1 MATNTINGNVHLYP
15 SAIALPHT
23 HNPDCIVVISNGP
36 SSWNRQEPYP
46 FASIVALPGG
56 EPIGARPRSCIHV
69 TVENQDFYIRN
80 GLIAIERDAPMLV
93 CLTPFPELA
102 GHLRKN
108 PEGLKELIDVRPH
121 EKPWTSV
128 KNFHQADSDFVVR
141 EGAVGPCESLNALAG
156 WNRFEK
162 KGLSWPHRV
171 DHAFGVQTGT
181 ASQLEATQK
190 KLERLCR
197 TLGLKRGKMTSFSVQ
212 ELELHT
218 CIEIALRLARDGAAL

>member
-1 MATNTINGNVHLYP
+1 MATRNINGNVHLYP
-15 SAIALPHT
+15 SAITLPHT
-23 HNPDCIVVISNGP
+23 HNPDCIVVIPNGP

-56 EPIGARPRSCIHV
+56 EPIGTRPRSCIHV

-80 GLIAIERDAPMLV
+80 GLIAIEKDAPMLV

-121 EKPWTSV
+121 QKPWTSV
-128 KNFHQADSDFVVR
+128 KNFHQVDSDFVID
-141 EGAVGPCESLNALAG
+141 GAFIGPCESFNALVG

-162 KGLSWPHRV
+162 EKWKWHKRV
-171 DHAFGVQTGT
+171 DHVLGLQTGSPSCI
-181 ASQLEATQK
+181 ASTQK
-190 KLERLCR
+190 RLERLCKG
-197 TLGLKRGKMTSFSVQ
+197 LGLKREKMTTFGIQ
-212 ELELHT
+212 ERELHI
-218 CIEIALRLARDGAAL
+218 CIQIALLVAHESSPT